1 MDIKERIEI
10 LLHFKNLSP
19 SQFAEQIGVQRS
31 SISHILSGRNKPS
44 LDFIKKIVEH
54 YPEISYDWLIDG
66 SGSLNKKES
75 DSKVDDENPVDYKGK
90 QAEKNDLSST
100 VNKGSATESLDS
112 DTNVNSSDV
121 DKSNFPSFDSDN
133 KPIEQ
138 ITVFYKD
145 GSFKTYFPR
154 TKKGS
159 TS

>member
-66 SGSLNKKES
+66 SGTLNKKKS
-75 DSKVDDENPVDYKGK
+75 ASNVDEEDPVDYKSK
-90 QAEKNDLSST
+90 QEDESDLFSTVNASSSSIRSQNDTIVNNST
-100 VNKGSATESLDS
+100 VNKSELPHLEGD
-112 DTNVNSSDV
+112 
-121 DKSNFPSFDSDN
+121 DKA
-133 KPIEQ
+133 IEQ
-138 ITVFYKD
+138 ITIFYVD
-145 GSFKTYFPR
+145 GSFKTYYPGI
-154 TKKGS
+154 KKGS
-159 TS
+159 